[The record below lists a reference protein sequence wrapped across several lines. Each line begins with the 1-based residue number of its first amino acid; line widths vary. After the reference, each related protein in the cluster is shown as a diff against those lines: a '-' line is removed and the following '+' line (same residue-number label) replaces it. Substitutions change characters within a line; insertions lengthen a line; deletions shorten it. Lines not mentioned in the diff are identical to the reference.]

1 MSVFQNLYLYI
12 HLYSC
17 WSSRNYLKQI
27 WLQELKKKFAHAFC
41 PQLLQRWMQKIKHAS
56 TSNSPTNWLRLSV
69 SILTLKSSVE
79 LHKATQR
86 QRPVN
91 YPPPPLS
98 NKMSHTNILATVIA
112 LRRTQLMRRRR
123 NRRMKWRAGKKDLQS
138 RDEGDPC
145 FPEGLCQGVM
155 WSKCLHPPSSSRYLP
170 HQGTSIKI

>member
-1 MSVFQNLYLYI
+1 MTTGTQ
-12 HLYSC
+12 
-17 WSSRNYLKQI
+17 
-27 WLQELKKKFAHAFC
+27 KKFAHALC
-41 PQLLQRWMQKIKHAS
+41 HQLLQRWMRKIKNAS
-56 TSNSPTNWLRLSV
+56 MSNSIAPPIGLGLKCLHVDSGKLSRAPQGYAKTAA
-69 SILTLKSSVE
+69 SE
-79 LHKATQR
+79 LSPHYQIKWATQ
-86 QRPVN
+86 
-91 YPPPPLS
+91 
-98 NKMSHTNILATVIA
+98 KILATVIA